1 MNLPKEIWQII
12 FDKSCFISKIHMKIC
27 CRLFYQILEIND
39 FYNIDEYYLMKLT
52 DDIISN
58 YNITMLNADNSK
70 ITNEGIKHMQL
81 HTLYASYNSK
91 ITDEGIKHMQ
101 LHTLDASDNPK
112 ITDEGIKHMQLHTLD
127 ASYNSNITDE
137 GIKHMQ
143 LHTLYASVIQK

>member
-12 FDKSCFISKIHMKIC
+12 FNKSCFISKIHMRMC

-52 DDIISN
+52 DDIISK
-58 YNITMLNADNSK
+58 YNITMLKVLD
-70 ITNEGIKHMQL
+70 
-81 HTLYASYNSK
+81 NSK

-101 LHTLDASDNPK
+101 LHTLDASYNPK

-127 ASYNSNITDE
+127 ASI
-137 GIKHMQ
+137 
-143 LHTLYASVIQK
+143 VQK